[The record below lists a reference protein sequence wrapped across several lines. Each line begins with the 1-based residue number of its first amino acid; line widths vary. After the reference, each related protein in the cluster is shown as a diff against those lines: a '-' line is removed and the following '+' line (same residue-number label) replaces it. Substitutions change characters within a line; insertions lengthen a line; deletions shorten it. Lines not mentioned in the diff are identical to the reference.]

1 MGAVPSSPSRSRR
14 RLWHPLTVAGALT
27 AAALG
32 TAGAVAAGAGPAP
45 LVPGAW
51 LLMGAASGF
60 ATSGST

>member
-1 MGAVPSSPSRSRR
+1 MAAAAPSPARR
-14 RLWHPLTVAGALT
+14 RSWHPVTVATALT

-32 TAGAVAAGAGPAP
+32 LACAASAATGPAW
-45 LVPGAW
+45 LVLGVW